1 MPKQEGRLWECACFQ
16 PDEQTPYTCAYMG
29 PVISDDAL
37 VSYWGLD
44 AGGEPVVLVTDFN
57 VAPTSTYWL

>member
-1 MPKQEGRLWECACFQ
+1 
-16 PDEQTPYTCAYMG
+16 MG